1 MRSKVLVLASTAAIA
16 LAACSGGASPS
27 PSPASEAP
35 SAAPSE
41 SAGGSAAPSSSG
53 PSSASGKVTLSGW
66 QSSGAEGKAVDDTVA
81 AAKTALPNLEITYQP
96 IAGDYKTQMATKFAA
111 RNEPDVFYVDASYA
125 LEWADQGFLEPLD
138 DYIAK
143 SGFDTSQFYE
153 GYLNVFKGSD
163 GKLYGLPKDGNTI
176 AMAYNTDLVTSPPTT
191 LDELVQTAQSLKG
204 KKGLKAP
211 LCLNPGLDRG
221 LAFIYAQGGSLL
233 SDDGQ
238 TEQIDTDASKAA
250 VQWYMD
256 LFKNG
261 LGMTASDMGDD
272 WCGTALGKGH
282 AAIIFEGGWL
292 DPAMSSTYPDVKY
305 QWAEMPTGSSGQPV
319 TISFT
324 VSYAIGVDSQNKDGA
339 WALLSWLTGPD
350 GMTTWT
356 KGGVALPSRKDVP
369 VPAGKD
375 VLAKGSAYARPG
387 SGFMPKYDT
396 VQKAFQDEFTSQ
408 IQKKTFDAGP
418 VVQKTA
424 DAINKALNS

>member
-1 MRSKVLVLASTAAIA
+1 
-16 LAACSGGASPS
+16 
-27 PSPASEAP
+27 
-35 SAAPSE
+35 
-41 SAGGSAAPSSSG
+41 
-53 PSSASGKVTLSGW
+53 
-66 QSSGAEGKAVDDTVA
+66 
-81 AAKTALPNLEITYQP
+81 
-96 IAGDYKTQMATKFAA
+96 
-111 RNEPDVFYVDASYA
+111 
-125 LEWADQGFLEPLD
+125 
-138 DYIAK
+138 
-143 SGFDTSQFYE
+143 
-153 GYLNVFKGSD
+153 
-163 GKLYGLPKDGNTI
+163 
-176 AMAYNTDLVTSPPTT
+176 
-191 LDELVQTAQSLKG
+191 
-204 KKGLKAP
+204 
-211 LCLNPGLDRG
+211 
-221 LAFIYAQGGSLL
+221 
-233 SDDGQ
+233 
-238 TEQIDTDASKAA
+238 
-250 VQWYMD
+250 MD

-272 WCGTALGKGH
+272 WCGTSLGKGH

-369 VPAGKD
+369 VPEGKD
-375 VLAKGSAYARPG
+375 ILAKGSEYAKPG
-387 SGFMPKYDT
+387 SGFMPKYDA

-408 IQKKTFDAGP
+408 IQKKSFDAGP